1 MDAAYVF
8 RVRFR
13 LDPEAVW
20 VEPNEF
26 ETVLRL
32 PAQPPGEPGWR
43 FFEYNLW
50 RGQVGDETHLRD
62 VAADYLGVPVSAV
75 SFRELETDE
84 AYLAKLKS
92 AIAAD
97 LTPFAADSAEEVLH
111 NHLGS
116 SIHVQ

>member
-1 MDAAYVF
+1 MTAAYVF
-8 RVRFR
+8 RVWFR
-13 LDPEAVW
+13 LDPEAAW

-26 ETVLRL
+26 ETVLRI

-50 RGQVGDETHLRD
+50 RGQVGDETHLKD
-62 VAADYLGVPVSAV
+62 VASDYLGVPVSAL
-75 SFRELETDE
+75 SFRELDTDE
-84 AYLAKLKS
+84 TYLEKLKQ

-97 LTPFAADSAEEVLH
+97 LTPFNADSAETVLN